1 MSRQFGFVGILSA
14 VLLAAGCRTTS
25 TLDLARSPVSAARV
39 QEIVRTHNAFIRT
52 LKGEGRISVETA
64 EFSQTGSFELAL
76 QKPDT
81 LLINIEGPFGIRV
94 GSALITRTGFLFYSS
109 LENKLVTG
117 QSNPENLSRILH
129 VRLNFDDMLD
139 LVSGGAFLS
148 DDARTPDTTVVDDDQ
163 YVFVYSSG
171 ITSRRYWI
179 DPSTYA
185 IRKIQ
190 FLDRGGSV
198 SLEQSFGSFG
208 QVNGS
213 TLPYSIRVT
222 QPKSKNRV
230 SLKYSDLVVNADSM
244 PAIPAIPPTA
254 EHIRWE

>member
-1 MSRQFGFVGILSA
+1 MTRQIFFVGILFA

-39 QEIVRTHNAFIRT
+39 QEIVRMHHAFIHS
-52 LKGEGRISVETA
+52 LKGEGRISVETPDI
-64 EFSQTGSFELAL
+64 SQTGSFELAL

-109 LENKLVTG
+109 LQNKLVTG
-117 QSNPENLSRILH
+117 QSSRENLNRILH
-129 VRLNFDDMLD
+129 VQLSFDDMLD
-139 LVSGGAFLS
+139 LVSGGAFVT
-148 DDARTPDTTVVDDDQ
+148 DDIRTPDTTAVDDDQ
-163 YVFVYSSG
+163 YVFIYSSG
-171 ITSRRYWI
+171 TTSRRYWI
-179 DPSTYA
+179 DPATYA

-198 SLEQSFGSFG
+198 TLEQAFSSFG
-208 QVNGS
+208 QANGS
-213 TLPYSIRVT
+213 TLPFSIRVT

-244 PAIPAIPPTA
+244 PAIPTIPPNA